1 MGSEPP
7 SPSPSPE
14 PSSPKSP
21 SHGQSTPSPPLDP
34 SSLNLPSSESSNTIS
49 SSQIWAQTPTELST
63 RLQTDLNRGLDEDI
77 AQKRLLDHGINELP
91 ARPPNFL
98 KIYLAPLF
106 NWLIV
111 IYLGAAM
118 VMFIFGLITGEGNM
132 TMIIITLG
140 VVGLNAVV
148 AIIQQARVTKK
159 LRALRE
165 LAAPTTRVIRG
176 GHQQEILTKNVVV
189 GDLLVLETGD
199 RIPADAR
206 IIKASILQVNE
217 ASLTGESEPVRKI
230 AQELENRPLHLQN
243 QENILFL
250 GTYITMGRGTAV
262 VYATGARTEIGKIS
276 LGLEQSQDKEIPIQ
290 QKLNNIG
297 KWFGVGI
304 MVAWLVTLAIVDFP
318 FDRIEIIESLNS
330 AMDMMPINI
339 PLLTTIVMLT
349 GTLTMAEHGVIV
361 RNLTS
366 VDSLGR
372 VSVVCTDKTGTLT
385 KSQMCVQHIWVRGS
399 HFTVTGTGYS
409 PQGDIYLAD
418 NPNSPVLVDR
428 VEQMDQ
434 LDQLEKL
441 EKYPHLHLLLT
452 NCHLNNTAQVV
463 KHEFEVGSRVLS
475 DWKVIGNPT
484 EGALRSLVKKLSNHQ
499 PGFEEQFKDYTL
511 LHEFPFDSSV
521 KRMTQL
527 YRTPD
532 NHYMVLTKGASEV
545 LISACTHLLAEE
557 NTSVELADEMR
568 MIIMNSINGYA
579 VQGYRILSFAYKLLD
594 NLPSELSQV
603 RTQDQIQVQT
613 QVQTHGVPD
622 SHEIRDIVEANLTY
636 VGFVAIMDPPREGV
650 SQAITLCHQAG
661 VDVVMIT
668 GDSLPTAK
676 AIAEQIGITTA
687 ETKNICEGHNLEEL
701 AECGDIR
708 DVKVFARVSPTHK
721 QTIIDTYHK
730 NGKIVAMTGDGVNDA
745 LALNDADVGIA
756 MGIQGTDVAKEAADM
771 IISDD
776 SFLSIVE
783 GIKRGRGIFANIR
796 SVVFFFVCI
805 NVFEGLVQFLLAI
818 ILDKPYF
825 LDDAY
830 YFQWIFLSL
839 TVHMFPGLM
848 LTFDKISPDV
858 MKEHPRDSQE
868 IISKPILG
876 LMLLYGLFLAGA
888 MVVIYFLV
896 QSGLYA
902 NENNTDFGRWNSFY
916 LFTQE
921 TLHLWEGLEFR
932 TAKTL
937 TMLMTTLFLC
947 ETALAL
953 QIRRPNKSLWK
964 SLMED
969 RSPLIYMVVGGLF
982 GIYLAI
988 LYIPGLQLWLTQQGI
1003 AFNFVRL
1010 NFADWSLCFGIAL
1023 GVCILPFEGVKAFCR
1038 SKNIR
1043 F

>member
-1 MGSEPP
+1 MTSKLPESSKP
-7 SPSPSPE
+7 PE
-14 PSSPKSP
+14 PFK
-21 SHGQSTPSPPLDP
+21 
-34 SSLNLPSSESSNTIS
+34 SSESSTF
-49 SSQIWAQTPTELST
+49 IWAQTPVEVQT
-63 RLQTDLNRGLDEDI
+63 RLQTDITRGIDEGL
-77 AQKRLLDHGINELP
+77 AQQRLQDHGINELP
-91 ARPPNFL
+91 TKSPNFI

-106 NWLIV
+106 NWLIL
-111 IYLGAAM
+111 IYLVAAL

-132 TMIIITLG
+132 IMIIITLG

-148 AIIQQARVTKK
+148 AIIQQARATKK

-165 LAAPTTRVIRG
+165 LAAPTTHVIRG
-176 GHQQEILTKNVVV
+176 GLQKEILTKNVVV
-189 GDLLVLETGD
+189 GDLLVLETGA

-206 IIKASILQVNE
+206 VITANMLQVNE
-217 ASLTGESEPVRKI
+217 SSLTGESEPVRKI
-230 AQELENRPLHLQN
+230 EQELENRPLHLQN

-250 GTYITMGRGTAV
+250 GTYITMGRGNAV

-304 MVAWLVTLAIVDFP
+304 MVAWLMTVGIVYFV
-318 FDRIEIIESLNS
+318 FDRSEIIESLNS

-349 GTLTMAEHGVIV
+349 GTLAMAEHGVIV

-399 HFTVTGTGYS
+399 HFSVTGTGYS
-409 PQGDIYLAD
+409 PQGDIFLAD
-418 NPNSPVLVDR
+418 TPNFPVLVDK
-428 VEQMDQ
+428 VDQM
-434 LDQLEKL
+434 EN
-441 EKYPHLHLLLT
+441 YPHLHLLLAS
-452 NCHLNNTAQVV
+452 CHLNNTSQVV
-463 KHEFEVGSRVLS
+463 KHEFEVGSKILS

-484 EGALRSLVKKLSNHQ
+484 EGALRVLVNKLNRSQ
-499 PGFEEQFKDYTL
+499 PGFEAQFHDYEL
-511 LHEFPFDSSV
+511 LHEFPFDSRL
-521 KRMTQL
+521 KRMTQV
-527 YRTPD
+527 YRTLD
-532 NHYMVLTKGASEV
+532 DHYMVLTKGASEI

-557 NTSVELADEMR
+557 NTSVEFIDEMR
-568 MIIMNSINGYA
+568 MIIMNSINEYA
-579 VQGYRILSFAYKLLD
+579 VQGYRILSFAYKMLD
-594 NLPSELSQV
+594 HPPANLN
-603 RTQDQIQVQT
+603 QVQSRGGSES
-613 QVQTHGVPD
+613 Q
-622 SHEIRDIVEANLTY
+622 EIRALVEGDLTY
-636 VGFVAIMDPPREGV
+636 IGFVAIMDPPREGV
-650 SQAITLCHQAG
+650 SQAITQCHQAG
-661 VDVVMIT
+661 VEVVMIT

-676 AIAEQIGITTA
+676 AIAEQIGIYTA
-687 ETKNICEGHNLEEL
+687 EAKNICEGQNLESLE
-701 AECGDIR
+701 ECGDIR
-708 DVKVFARVSPTHK
+708 DVTVFARVSPIHK
-721 QTIIDTYHK
+721 QTIINSYHAD
-730 NGKIVAMTGDGVNDA
+730 GKVVAMTGDGVNDA

-756 MGIQGTDVAKEAADM
+756 MGIQGTDVAKEASDM

-776 SFLSIVE
+776 SFISIVE

-848 LTFDKISPDV
+848 LTFDRISPNV
-858 MKEHPRDSQE
+858 MQEHPRDSQE

-888 MVVIYFLV
+888 MVSIYFLV
-896 QSGLYA
+896 QTGLYA

-964 SLMED
+964 SLVED
-969 RSPLIYMVVGGLF
+969 RSPLIYLVVGGLF
-982 GIYLAI
+982 SIYLAI
-988 LYIPGLQLWLTQQGI
+988 LYIPGLQLWLVAQRI

-1010 NFADWSLCFGIAL
+1010 NFVDWCLCVGIAL
-1023 GVCILPFEGVKAFCR
+1023 GVCILPFEAVKAHCR
-1038 SKNIR
+1038 SKNIL

>member
-7 SPSPSPE
+7 SPSPSSKLSSPE
-14 PSSPKSP
+14 PSSSY
-21 SHGQSTPSPPLDP
+21 
-34 SSLNLPSSESSNTIS
+34 
-49 SSQIWAQTPTELST
+49 IWSQTPRELID
-63 RLQTDLNRGLDEDI
+63 RLQTDLIRGIDEDV
-77 AQKRLLDHGINELP
+77 AKQRLIDHGLNELP

-118 VMFIFGLITGEGNM
+118 VMFVFGLITGEGNM

-148 AIIQQARVTKK
+148 AIIQQARATKK

-176 GHQQEILTKNVVV
+176 GHQQEILTKNVVA

-206 IIKASILQVNE
+206 IIKASNLQVNE

-230 AQELENRPLHLQN
+230 AQELEDRPLHLQN

-262 VYATGARTEIGKIS
+262 VYVTGARTEIGKIS

-304 MVAWLVTLAIVDFP
+304 MVAWLITLAIIYFV
-318 FDRIEIIESLNS
+318 FDSIEFIESLNS

-399 HFTVTGTGYS
+399 HFTVSGTGYS

-418 NPNSPVLVDR
+418 NPDHPVLVDH
-428 VEQMDQ
+428 VNPT
-434 LDQLEKL
+434 EKF
-441 EKYPHLHLLLT
+441 PHLHLLLT
-452 NCHLNNTAQVV
+452 NCHLNNTAHVV

-484 EGALRSLVKKLSNHQ
+484 EGALRTLVHKLNSHQ
-499 PGFEEQFKDYTL
+499 PGFEEQFQDYAL
-511 LHEFPFDSSV
+511 LHEFPFDSGV

-527 YRTPD
+527 YRTPND
-532 NHYMVLTKGASEV
+532 RYMVLTKGASEV

-568 MIIMNSINGYA
+568 MIIMNSINEYA
-579 VQGYRILSFAYKLLD
+579 VQGYRILSFACKLLD
-594 NLPSELSQV
+594 NLPSELSQF
-603 RTQDQIQVQT
+603 RTQYQKQVQKTQVQT

-622 SHEIRDIVEANLTY
+622 SQEVRDNVEANLTY

-650 SQAITLCHQAG
+650 SQAITQCHQAG
-661 VDVVMIT
+661 VNVVMIT

-676 AIAEQIGITTA
+676 AIAGQIGITTA

-701 AECGDIR
+701 AECGDIQ
-708 DVKVFARVSPTHK
+708 DVSVFARVSPTHK

-825 LDDAY
+825 LDEAY

-848 LTFDKISPDV
+848 LTFDRISPDV
-858 MKEHPRDSQE
+858 MQEYPRDSQE

-921 TLHLWEGLEFR
+921 TLHLWEGLIFR

-964 SLMED
+964 SLVED
-969 RSPLIYMVVGGLF
+969 RSPLIYLVVGGLF
-982 GIYLAI
+982 SIYLAI
-988 LYIPGLQLWLTQQGI
+988 LYIPGLQLWLTAQGI

-1010 NFADWSLCFGIAL
+1010 NFADWGLCVGISLCI
-1023 GVCILPFEGVKAFCR
+1023 CILPFEAVKALCR
-1038 SKNIR
+1038 RKNIR

>member
-1 MGSEPP
+1 
-7 SPSPSPE
+7 
-14 PSSPKSP
+14 
-21 SHGQSTPSPPLDP
+21 
-34 SSLNLPSSESSNTIS
+34 
-49 SSQIWAQTPTELST
+49 
-63 RLQTDLNRGLDEDI
+63 
-77 AQKRLLDHGINELP
+77 
-91 ARPPNFL
+91 
-98 KIYLAPLF
+98 
-106 NWLIV
+106 
-111 IYLGAAM
+111 
-118 VMFIFGLITGEGNM
+118 
-132 TMIIITLG
+132 
-140 VVGLNAVV
+140 
-148 AIIQQARVTKK
+148 
-159 LRALRE
+159 RALRE

-176 GHQQEILTKNVVV
+176 GQQQEILTKNLVV

-206 IIKASILQVNE
+206 IIKASNLQINE

-230 AQELENRPLHLQN
+230 AQKLENRPLHIQN

-304 MVAWLVTLAIVDFP
+304 MVAWLVTLAIVYFV
-318 FDRIEIIESLNS
+318 FDRTEIIESLNS

-399 HFTVTGTGYS
+399 HFTVSGTGYS

-418 NPNSPVLVDR
+418 NPNRPVLVDE
-428 VEQMDQ
+428 VNPI
-434 LDQLEKL
+434 EKF
-441 EKYPHLHLLLT
+441 PHLHLLLT

-484 EGALRSLVKKLSNHQ
+484 EGALRSLVHKLNNRQ

-511 LHEFPFDSSV
+511 IHEFPFDSTV

-527 YRTPD
+527 YHIPD
-532 NHYMVLTKGASEV
+532 DRYMVLTKGASEV
-545 LISACTHLLAEE
+545 LISACTHQLADD
-557 NTSVELADEMR
+557 NISVELIDEMR
-568 MIIMNSINGYA
+568 MIIMNTINEYA
-579 VQGYRILSFAYKLLD
+579 VQGFRILSFAYKPLE
-594 NLPSELSQV
+594 NLPSEF
-603 RTQDQIQVQT
+603 TQIQTQGQI

-622 SHEIRDIVEANLTY
+622 SQELRDIVEDDLTY
-636 VGFVAIMDPPREGV
+636 IGFVAIMDPPREGV
-650 SQAITLCHQAG
+650 SQAITQCHQAG
-661 VDVVMIT
+661 VKVVMIT

-676 AIAEQIGITTA
+676 AIAEQIGLSTVEA
-687 ETKNICEGHNLEEL
+687 KNVCEGQNLEKL
-701 AECGDIR
+701 VECGDIQ
-708 DVKVFARVSPTHK
+708 DVTVFARVSPTHK
-721 QTIIDTYHK
+721 QAIIENYHVD
-730 NGKIVAMTGDGVNDA
+730 GKIVAMTGDGVNDA

-771 IISDD
+771 ILSDD

-805 NVFEGLVQFLLAI
+805 NVFEGLVQFLLAV

-825 LDDAY
+825 LDEAY
-830 YFQWIFLSL
+830 SFQWIFLSL

-848 LTFDKISPDV
+848 LTFDKISSDV
-858 MKEHPRDSQE
+858 MLDQPRDSQE
-868 IISKPILG
+868 IISKPLLG

-921 TLHLWEGLEFR
+921 TLHLWDGLEFR

-947 ETALAL
+947 ETTLAL

-964 SLMED
+964 SLVED
-969 RSPLIYMVVGGLF
+969 RTPLIYMVVGGLF
-982 GIYLAI
+982 SIYLAI
-988 LYIPGLQLWLTQQGI
+988 LYIPGLQLWLTAQGI

-1010 NFADWSLCFGIAL
+1010 NLIDWILCAGISF
-1023 GVCILPFEGVKAFCR
+1023 GVCILPFEGVKALCR
-1038 SKNIR
+1038 IKNIR